1 MAGDVTARPAIVL
14 DTNVLVQS
22 IPSRG
27 RFRPILEGFDVGR
40 FLMVVSHEILIEY
53 EEILRAI
60 GGPSAW
66 SAFESLLEFREEH
79 VRRVE
84 PTYFW
89 RAIVHDPD
97 DNTFVDAAVAGDAEW
112 IVTED
117 THFQALE
124 IETRLTVRPIQPTR
138 FIARYLESGGPPE
151 LDTLA
156 PDRDDR

>member
-1 MAGDVTARPAIVL
+1 MADDATERPSVVL
-14 DTNVLVQS
+14 DTNTLVQA

-27 RFRPILEGFDVGR
+27 RFRPILEGFDAGR
-40 FLMVVSHEILIEY
+40 FLMVVSHEILLEY

-66 SAFESLLEFREEH
+66 TAFESLLESRDEH

-89 RAIVHDPD
+89 QAIVHDPD
-97 DNTFVDAAVAGDAEW
+97 DNKFVDAAVAGEAEW

-117 THFQALE
+117 GHYSVLE
-124 IETRLTVRPIQPTR
+124 VDSRLTVRPILPAR
-138 FIARYLESGGPPE
+138 FIERYL
-151 LDTLA
+151 
-156 PDRDDR
+156 